1 MKKSN
6 IFFNFI
12 FYTVTVIIFSSLF
25 ILKIT
30 VKNECISTQY
40 DIENLNNM
48 LIKNTDIIK
57 ELQSSRDYLMS
68 YEYIE
73 NYLSNKMVAAVPE
86 TLIIDIKNK

>member
-1 MKKSN
+1 MKKNN

-73 NYLSNKMVAAVPE
+73 NYLSDKMIAAVPE
-86 TLIIDIKNK
+86 TLIINIKNK

>member
-40 DIENLNNM
+40 DVENLNNM